1 MNDDLRYIADSNE
14 EMLTYFNKIY
24 TDHLSNLQDYKSKL
38 FEINVKL
45 DELTRTRSVY
55 SLNTDYRKNIFS
67 PIAMESSES
76 EKEREIADEINELT
90 DARDDM
96 EIKID
101 EEDILLK
108 SIENRLSKL
117 NKAHAAII
125 ELKNQEALRE
135 EAEKEE
141 ARRREEE
148 EARKLEEEEDVFEF
162 IEFDE
167 DEDEEELSP
176 ELGELKKHYQNILMI
191 TAFDNTYV
199 STVLDKKIKDE
210 IGINNHKLSNV
221 SKLILVEPERAKL
234 ILEDIIS
241 DNKKILNVIEEQLK
255 KLYYDFDD
263 KQTINQ
269 LISSYIDI
277 CQDNHPSIR
286 IVYNESH
293 EDAETNFVKLL
304 SLQKLLDI
312 FFNNI
317 FQHAK
322 ARSIEINSKLSDNLL
337 KISITDNGIGITD
350 DYMEKSM
357 WYSGI
362 HRAEEL
368 VFLNDGSLD
377 IRRDVIGGTIVEF
390 SIFI

>member
-1 MNDDLRYIADSNE
+1 MRNDLKYIADSNE

-24 TDHLSNLQDYKSKL
+24 SDHLSNLQDYKSKL

-76 EKEREIADEINELT
+76 EKEREIADEINQLT

-117 NKAHAAII
+117 NKAHSAII
-125 ELKNQEALRE
+125 DLKNE
-135 EAEKEE
+135 EE
-141 ARRREEE
+141 RREEE
-148 EARKLEEEEDVFEF
+148 ERRKAEEEAKKLEEEEDVFEF
-162 IEFDE
+162 IDF
-167 DEDEEELSP
+167 EEEEEEDINP
-176 ELGELKKHYQNILMI
+176 EIEEMKKHYQNILMI

-210 IGINNHKLSNV
+210 IGINNHKLNTIA
-221 SKLILVEPERAKL
+221 KLISVEPERAKL
-234 ILEDIIS
+234 ILEEIIS
-241 DNKKILNVIEEQLK
+241 DNKKILNVIEEQLR

-263 KQTINQ
+263 KQTINE
-269 LISSYIDI
+269 LMSSYIDK
-277 CQDNHPSIR
+277 CQDDHPSIR
-286 IVYNESH
+286 IVYNESS

-337 KISITDNGIGITD
+337 KINITDNGIGIRD
-350 DYMEKSM
+350 DYMENSM

-368 VFLNDGSLD
+368 VFLLDGSLD

-390 SIFI
+390 SIVI